1 MIFGVSYYFILM
13 NFFIFSI
20 CGWIYESTFVSI
32 RTGKPVNRGFLVG
45 PMLPLYGTGAT
56 LVYLILRP
64 VSHIP
69 SLLYA
74 AGMLVATILEYITS
88 YLLEKIFH
96 AKWWDYT
103 KDPYN
108 LNGRI
113 ALIPSLFW
121 GFLSLLLFDTL
132 EPLAMK
138 LIDAIPYK
146 TGVILLHVLI
156 VVSCIDLV
164 YTIITTI
171 NFRKQLENFYNF
183 RNELEKQLEDI
194 PFTSL
199 RDIISSTSNSFSEK
213 MEATIQKLSSLKEN
227 VAEDPRI
234 TALEEKF
241 KTYTE
246 KYTIFTKK
254 NKFFG
259 NRRIMD
265 AFPTMKFI
273 SKNHSAIDVKE
284 LISNFNIKGKIKKDQ

>member
-1 MIFGVSYYFILM
+1 
-13 NFFIFSI
+13 
-20 CGWIYESTFVSI
+20 
-32 RTGKPVNRGFLVG
+32 
-45 PMLPLYGTGAT
+45 
-56 LVYLILRP
+56 
-64 VSHIP
+64 
-69 SLLYA
+69 
-74 AGMLVATILEYITS
+74 
-88 YLLEKIFH
+88 
-96 AKWWDYT
+96 
-103 KDPYN
+103 
-108 LNGRI
+108 
-113 ALIPSLFW
+113 
-121 GFLSLLLFDTL
+121 
-132 EPLAMK
+132 MK

>member
-194 PFTSL
+194 QFTSL

>member
-74 AGMLVATILEYITS
+74 AGMLVATVLEYITS

-103 KDPYN
+103 KNPYN

-138 LIDAIPYK
+138 FIDAIPYK

-194 PFTSL
+194 QFTSL

-213 MEATIQKLSSLKEN
+213 MEATIQKLSSLKVN

-241 KTYTE
+241 KTYRE
-246 KYTIFTKK
+246 
-254 NKFFG
+254 
-259 NRRIMD
+259 
-265 AFPTMKFI
+265 
-273 SKNHSAIDVKE
+273 
-284 LISNFNIKGKIKKDQ
+284 

>member
-74 AGMLVATILEYITS
+74 AGMLVATVLEYITS

-103 KDPYN
+103 KNPYN

-138 LIDAIPYK
+138 FIDAIPYK

-194 PFTSL
+194 QFTSL

-273 SKNHSAIDVKE
+273 SKNHSTVDVKE
-284 LISNFNIKGKIKKDQ
+284 LISNFNIKGKIKKD

>member
-74 AGMLVATILEYITS
+74 TGMLVATVLEYITS

-132 EPLAMK
+132 EPLAIK
-138 LIDAIPYK
+138 FIDAIPYK

-194 PFTSL
+194 QFTSL

-213 MEATIQKLSSLKEN
+213 MEATIQRLSSLKEN

-273 SKNHSAIDVKE
+273 SKNHSTVDVKE
-284 LISNFNIKGKIKKDQ
+284 LISNFNIKEKIKKDQ

>member
-74 AGMLVATILEYITS
+74 AGMLVATVLEYITS

-138 LIDAIPYK
+138 FIDAIPYK

-194 PFTSL
+194 QFTSL

-213 MEATIQKLSSLKEN
+213 MEATIQRLSSLKEN

-246 KYTIFTKK
+246 KYTVFTKK
-254 NKFFG
+254 NKLFG

-273 SKNHSAIDVKE
+273 SKNHSTVDVKE
-284 LISNFNIKGKIKKDQ
+284 LISNFNIKGKIKKD